1 MNTSPFRAALLALLT
16 ACATDPT
23 VADDFYTSGSRDADQ
38 RAEQRIS
45 RTQQMRGETDSDRDA
60 PGVKRSLWERLGGE
74 AGVRK
79 VVDDFVD
86 RVLADPRANWA
97 RRGVS
102 HGGVLGVGSKSSE
115 WRATPAGLAQLKQHV
130 VQFIAVAGGGP
141 TAYEGRDIKAVH
153 QGMKI
158 TNAEFD
164 ASIGALKASLDA
176 QRVPI
181 AEQKELLAIFES
193 TRTQVAEKR

>member
-1 MNTSPFRAALLALLT
+1 VNTPRAFAAVACLLA
-16 ACATDPT
+16 ACASDPT
-23 VADDFYTSGSRDADQ
+23 VADDFHTSGSREADQ

-45 RTQQMRGETDSDRDA
+45 KTQQMRGETDSDRDE
-60 PGVKRSLWERLGGE
+60 PGVKKSLWERLGGE
-74 AGVRK
+74 EGVRPL
-79 VVDDFVD
+79 VDDFVD
-86 RVLADPRANWA
+86 RVLADPRANWE

-115 WRATPAGLAQLKQHV
+115 WRATAATLTQLKQHM
-130 VQFIAVAGGGP
+130 VQFIAVAAGGP
-141 TAYEGRDIKAVH
+141 ATYTGRDIKAVH
-153 QGMKI
+153 QGMKV

-176 QRVPI
+176 CQVPI

>member
-1 MNTSPFRAALLALLT
+1 VNKQGVPVALVFLA
-16 ACATDPT
+16 ACASDPT
-23 VADDFYTSGSRDADQ
+23 VADDFHTSGSREADQ

-45 RTQQMRGETDSDRDA
+45 RTQQMRGQPDSDRTA
-60 PGVKRSLWERLGGE
+60 PGVKASLWERLGGE
-74 AGVRK
+74 QVVRPL
-79 VVDDFVD
+79 VDDFVD
-86 RVLADPRANWA
+86 RVLADPRTNWE

-115 WRATPAGLAQLKQHV
+115 WLASTEALAKLKQHL
-130 VQFIAVAGGGP
+130 VQFIAVASGGP
-141 TAYEGRDIKAVH
+141 SVYEGREIKAVH
-153 QGMKI
+153 AGMKI

-176 QRVPI
+176 HGVRI